1 MHKISE
7 DLWQKNANK
16 KERKDDIE
24 CPQSQLQKEMREITK
39 EKEKEVR
46 RESGSPEN
54 EVSKGERKGLLN
66 NRDIQCLQR
75 ATKYMWVIPNHFN
88 QSFYMTLTELDETWY
103 VNSTCG
109 FVKPDKVSRLVALW
123 LPS

>member
-75 ATKYMWVIPNHFN
+75 ATKYVQISLITVHLTNHIPKH
-88 QSFYMTLTELDETWY
+88 
-103 VNSTCG
+103 G
-109 FVKPDKVSRLVALW
+109 FTAIVYKDSANVS
-123 LPS
+123 S